1 MKPHREFFAI
11 DDGAWEAQA
20 GYPLGFE
27 VQVLADDLDPV
38 ARRGS
43 RTVLQRIAPG
53 AATEGV
59 LTHEECEEVFV
70 WQGELIAAGQRFAAP
85 AYACRPG
92 GVAHGPFRSETGCLL
107 LAVFYYAEGP

>member
-11 DDGAWEAQA
+11 DESAWLAQE
-20 GYPLGFE
+20 GYPAGFE
-27 VQVLADDLDPV
+27 IQVLSDDLDP
-38 ARRGS
+38 ATRRGS

-53 AATEGV
+53 AATDGA

-70 WQGELIAAGQRFAAP
+70 WRGDLVAAGERFEAP

-92 GVAHGPFRSETGCLL
+92 GVPHGPFRSEGGCLL
-107 LAVFYYAEGP
+107 LAVFYYADGP